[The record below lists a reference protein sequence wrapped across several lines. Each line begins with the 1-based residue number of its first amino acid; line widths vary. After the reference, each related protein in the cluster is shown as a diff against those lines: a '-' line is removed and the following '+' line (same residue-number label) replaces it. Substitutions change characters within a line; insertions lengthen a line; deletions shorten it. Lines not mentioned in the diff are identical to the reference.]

1 MTYVITVFKQ
11 YTMQDDK
18 EMTLTYK
25 NIDSEQFEDI
35 KRGWQDAG
43 YVVMKG

>member
-11 YTMQDDK
+11 YTMEDDK

-25 NIDSEQFEDI
+25 NIDSEDI

-43 YVVMKG
+43 IMKG